1 MEVSGMAVV
10 GGVIASLVAV
20 NIFALAYWLMYIAAG
35 YLEAW
40 DL

>member
-1 MEVSGMAVV
+1 MEISGMAVV